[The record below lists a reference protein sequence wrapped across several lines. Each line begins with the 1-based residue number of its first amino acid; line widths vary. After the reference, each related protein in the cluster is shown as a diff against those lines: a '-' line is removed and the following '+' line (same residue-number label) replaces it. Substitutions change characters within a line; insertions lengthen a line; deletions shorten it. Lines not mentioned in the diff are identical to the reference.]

1 MGFLSRWAFWSR
13 DPVGRKISAWYQKR
27 QLEKGPRVVAV
38 GGGTGLPVVL
48 RGLKDY
54 TANLTAIVTV
64 ADDGG
69 SSGRLRDELGILP
82 PGDIRNCLVALADT
96 EPLMERLFQHRFNR
110 GEGLT
115 GHTFGNLFIAA
126 MTEITGDF
134 EAAVMES
141 SRVLKVRGTV
151 LPSTLDNV
159 VLEARLADG
168 RVVFGETAI
177 AAETRNSPIT
187 KVTLRPGE
195 PKALPAAVRAIAS
208 ADAIILGPG
217 SLFTSIVPNLL
228 VPGIRRA
235 IVAAADRG
243 VPVALVVNVMT
254 QPGETTGYGALQHLV
269 AVRDLLG
276 SAVSWVIVNSE
287 RIPPELIRKYE
298 EDGAAVVSA
307 PPGLFERHGVRVVR
321 GRLLDTDALAGGLEQ
336 GLVRHDSDRLAQA
349 VLRLLGPPP
358 PRVKVPLGA
367 TGAAGGSPPS
377 TRTPGSG
384 MAQAPGSGAART
396 GG

>member
-1 MGFLSRWAFWSR
+1 MGFFSRWAFWSR
-13 DPVGRKISAWYQKR
+13 DSVGRKISAWYQKK
-27 QLEKGPRVVAV
+27 QLERGPRVVAL

-54 TANLTAIVTV
+54 TANLTAVVTV

-69 SSGRLRDELGILP
+69 SSGRLRGELGILP

-110 GEGLT
+110 GEGLA

-159 VLEARLADG
+159 VLEAELADG
-168 RVVFGETAI
+168 RVVTGESAI
-177 AAETRNSPIT
+177 ASQARGAPIT
-187 KVTLRPGE
+187 KVRLRPSD
-195 PKALPAAVRAIAS
+195 PKALPAAVRAIAA
-208 ADAIILGPG
+208 ADIIVLGPG
-217 SLFTSIVPNLL
+217 SLYTSIVPNLL

-235 IVAAADRG
+235 IAQAADRG
-243 VPVALVVNVMT
+243 APVALVINAMT
-254 QPGETTGYGALQHLV
+254 QPGETTGFGALQHLTV
-269 AVRDLLG
+269 VRDLLG
-276 SAVSWVIVNSE
+276 TSVNWAIVNSE
-287 RIPPELIRKYE
+287 RIPPDLKRKYE

-307 PPGLFERHGVRVVR
+307 PPGLFERYGLKVAR
-321 GRLLDTDALAGGLEQ
+321 GRLLDTDALAGGLDQ
-336 GLVRHDSDRLAQA
+336 GLIRHDPDRLAQA
-349 VLRLLGPPP
+349 ILRILSRVPP
-358 PRVKVPLGA
+358 PRVKVPA
-367 TGAAGGSPPS
+367 AAGAGP
-377 TRTPGSG
+377 T
-384 MAQAPGSGAART
+384 RT
-396 GG
+396 GGRLGR

>member
-1 MGFLSRWAFWSR
+1 MSLLSRWAFWSR
-13 DPVGRKISAWYQKR
+13 DPVGRKISAWYQKK
-27 QLEKGPRVVAV
+27 QLERGPRVVAI

-54 TANLTAIVTV
+54 TANLTAVVTV

-69 SSGRLRDELGILP
+69 SSGRLRGELGILP

-96 EPLMERLFQHRFNR
+96 EPLMERLFQHRFHR
-110 GEGLT
+110 GEGLA

-168 RVVFGETAI
+168 RVVAGESAI
-177 AAETRNSPIT
+177 TSQAREASIV
-187 KVTLRPGE
+187 KVSLRPAD

-208 ADAIILGPG
+208 ADIVVLGPG
-217 SLFTSIVPNLL
+217 SLYTSIIPNLL

-235 IVAAADRG
+235 IVQAAGHG
-243 VPVALVVNVMT
+243 VPVALVINVMT
-254 QPGETTGYGALQHLV
+254 QPGETTGYGALQHLT

-276 SAVSWVIVNSE
+276 TSVTWAVVNSE
-287 RIPPELIRKYE
+287 RIPPELKRKYE
-298 EDGAAVVSA
+298 EDGAAAVSA
-307 PPGLFERHGVRVVR
+307 PPGLFERYGLKVAR
-321 GRLLDTDALAGGLEQ
+321 GRLLDTDGLAGGLDR
-336 GLVRHDSDRLAQA
+336 GLIRHDPDRLAQA
-349 VLRLLGPPP
+349 ILRILG
-358 PRVKVPLGA
+358 RVRPASRAKVSA
-367 TGAAGGSPPS
+367 AEAAGPVRMGGH
-377 TRTPGSG
+377 PG
-384 MAQAPGSGAART
+384 R
-396 GG
+396 